1 MSLYKYLTSESLLRV
16 LDGTIRFTQPKAF
29 NDPFELLPEFFTP
42 DDCEHNLSFDFD
54 LCAPRRTP
62 RIGEL
67 ENDFTS
73 DNCNDVNSRKI
84 LSELNK
90 SIGILCLSKNSS
102 SLLMWSHYADEYSGA
117 VIEFDESHQFFT
129 GIFNVE
135 YRESRPKKDIR
146 CYLQK
151 GLKIPIAEFCTKSKV
166 WEYESE
172 YRIVRSLKDCRK
184 VNELKGHPIYV
195 QDIPL
200 DTIKSVT
207 LGERMPISTQRAI
220 WETLKDTQISLY
232 LAAISNWGYDFRR
245 DPIKFDKPV
254 SEINPMINPRTA
266 HIFSESNSPFG
277 ETARWMIENHESS
290 GFLND
295 TL

>member
-42 DDCEHNLSFDFD
+42 DDCEPNLSFDFD

-102 SLLMWSHYADEYSGA
+102 SLLG
-117 VIEFDESHQFFT
+117 
-129 GIFNVE
+129 
-135 YRESRPKKDIR
+135 
-146 CYLQK
+146 
-151 GLKIPIAEFCTKSKV
+151 
-166 WEYESE
+166 
-172 YRIVRSLKDCRK
+172 
-184 VNELKGHPIYV
+184 
-195 QDIPL
+195 
-200 DTIKSVT
+200 SV
-207 LGERMPISTQRAI
+207 
-220 WETLKDTQISLY
+220 
-232 LAAISNWGYDFRR
+232 
-245 DPIKFDKPV
+245 
-254 SEINPMINPRTA
+254 
-266 HIFSESNSPFG
+266 
-277 ETARWMIENHESS
+277 
-290 GFLND
+290 
-295 TL
+295 